1 LLALGVCGGLG
12 GEGVGNRLDM
22 DIIATEYRGLVE
34 WSFVWMLGCRW
45 LWRCDDGLCEV
56 EVCLDRVGVCAVV
69 SASVGKGGEL
79 LDSLSVCFT
88 KSMPLLLRGR
98 C

>member
-1 LLALGVCGGLG
+1 
-12 GEGVGNRLDM
+12 M
-22 DIIATEYRGLVE
+22 
-34 WSFVWMLGCRW
+34 
-45 LWRCDDGLCEV
+45 
-56 EVCLDRVGVCAVV
+56 LDRVGVCAVV

>member
-1 LLALGVCGGLG
+1 LALGVCGGLG

-56 EVCLDRVGVCAVV
+56 EVCWIG
-69 SASVGKGGEL
+69 
-79 LDSLSVCFT
+79 
-88 KSMPLLLRGR
+88 
-98 C
+98 